1 MAGRRRT
8 TKRCIGLTAQI
19 GRHAALARS
28 LVSSLIQERK
38 TTHCARAMAGGQRH
52 TLAQAAQFDRACPR
66 GGYLNMTWVTMSA
79 RKKYITQN
87 QKYPVYT
94 CRQASSSQ

>member
-1 MAGRRRT
+1 MHSGMLGAD
-8 TKRCIGLTAQI
+8 
-19 GRHAALARS
+19 
-28 LVSSLIQERK
+28 
-38 TTHCARAMAGGQRH
+38 GQRH

-79 RKKYITQN
+79 REKYITQN

-94 CRQASSSQ
+94 CGQPSSPQ

>member
-1 MAGRRRT
+1 M
-8 TKRCIGLTAQI
+8 
-19 GRHAALARS
+19 HAVIVQAR
-28 LVSSLIQERK
+28 E
-38 TTHCARAMAGGQRH
+38 QRH

-94 CRQASSSQ
+94 CRQASSSQYNTRTQAGTMCQ

>member
-1 MAGRRRT
+1 MAGR
-8 TKRCIGLTAQI
+8 
-19 GRHAALARS
+19 
-28 LVSSLIQERK
+28 
-38 TTHCARAMAGGQRH
+38 QRH

-94 CRQASSSQ
+94 CRQASSSQYDTIGLARTKAWTRYGRICSCSREPSHEEAMPGVLSAPRPSQL